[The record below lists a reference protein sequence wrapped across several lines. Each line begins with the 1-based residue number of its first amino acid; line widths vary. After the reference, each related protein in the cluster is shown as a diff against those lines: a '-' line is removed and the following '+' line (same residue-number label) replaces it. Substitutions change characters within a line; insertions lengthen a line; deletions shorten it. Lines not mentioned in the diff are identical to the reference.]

1 MYKENRSN
9 SRGIDIN
16 KASWLYTIFFIAYIF
31 IGSMLQQVDLYLGL
45 FLGEVL
51 LLLLPVLIYVKQK
64 KVNFK
69 RYFRLNKISKK
80 EALTALLLTLL
91 VYPLVG
97 ITSTLLVKFYSLFG
111 EVKIPQI
118 NVKSGGIMTVYS
130 VLIIGVLPA
139 ICEEFYVRG
148 LLSAPAKKAK
158 GKVFTY
164 VYTALLFMLMHV
176 NPFNIVAPFVLG
188 YVFSVLNEKTN
199 SLYSSMI
206 GHFTFNT
213 CSVILTLFQKD
224 IEEAATDMKMVN
236 LGEADLNISTLQV
249 IFMILISV
257 LIIFILYKVLSKMQA
272 KEVSEET
279 DCTLDVEEP
288 VKFSYLPLI
297 VNVIMWIVFAGSTLL
312 LSYGLIQGLS
322 L

>member
-1 MYKENRSN
+1 
-9 SRGIDIN
+9 
-16 KASWLYTIFFIAYIF
+16 
-31 IGSMLQQVDLYLGL
+31 
-45 FLGEVL
+45 
-51 LLLLPVLIYVKQK
+51 
-64 KVNFK
+64 
-69 RYFRLNKISKK
+69 
-80 EALTALLLTLL
+80 
-91 VYPLVG
+91 
-97 ITSTLLVKFYSLFG
+97 
-111 EVKIPQI
+111 
-118 NVKSGGIMTVYS
+118 MTVYS

-224 IEEAATDMKMVN
+224 IEEAATDMKMVS

-249 IFMILISV
+249 IFMILISA

-272 KEVSEET
+272 KDVSEET

-297 VNVIMWIVFAGSTLL
+297 VNVFMWIIFAGSTLL

>member
-16 KASWLYTIFFIAYIF
+16 RASWLYTIFFVAYIF

-80 EALTALLLTLL
+80 EALTAVLLTLL

-199 SLYSSMI
+199 SLYTSMI

-224 IEEAATDMKMVN
+224 IEEAATDMKMVT
-236 LGEADLNISTLQV
+236 LGEAELDISTLQV

-297 VNVIMWIVFAGSTLL
+297 VNVIMWIIFAGSTLL